1 MDAARNPVSSD
12 RAVDRPTRSG
22 AHPMISNL
30 RTLTGRRDLLWQLV
44 VTDLRASTAQT
55 FFGWLWWLI
64 DPLLMMVIY
73 WIVVAKLLGRG
84 LGSYDPYPVFI
95 LSGLIAWKHLATSV
109 SKSTK
114 VLRSRESLIKSVPFP
129 TMVLPLSVVLSGFA
143 YFLFGFIVV
152 LGAAFLF
159 SNANHSGD
167 WLPLIQL
174 VPLMLGQVA
183 VTTGICLILSCFGVL
198 LRDLEMFASY
208 ALRVAYYLSP
218 GLFGVDL
225 VHDKLVAAYGTSTGE
240 TLLDVYMLNPYAV
253 LLQGY
258 REAIFYGRFIP
269 AMWWVMLAVEATVVL
284 YIGYLV
290 YQHYDRRVIKF
301 L

>member
-1 MDAARNPVSSD
+1 
-12 RAVDRPTRSG
+12 
-22 AHPMISNL
+22 MISNF
-30 RTLTGRRDLLWQLV
+30 RTLLGRRDLLWQLV

-64 DPLLMMVIY
+64 DPMVMMLIY
-73 WIVVAKLLGRG
+73 WVVVAGLLGRG
-84 LGSYDPYPVFI
+84 LGAYDPYPVFI
-95 LSGLIAWKHLATSV
+95 LSGLIAWKHISTSV
-109 SKSTK
+109 SRSTK

-129 TMVLPLSVVLSGFA
+129 TMVLPLSVVFSGFM
-143 YFLFGFIVV
+143 YFLFGFMVV
-152 LGAAFLF
+152 LTAAVLF
-159 SNANHSGD
+159 PNANHSGN

-174 VPLMLGQVA
+174 VPLMLGQVV
-183 VTTGICLILSCFGVL
+183 VTTGICLVLSCFGVL
-198 LRDLEMFASY
+198 LRDLEMFTSY
-208 ALRVAYYLSP
+208 TLRVAFYLSP

-225 VHDKLVAAYGTSTGE
+225 VQEKLTADYGAEGGST
-240 TLLDVYMLNPYAV
+240 LFDLYMLNPFAV

-269 AMWWVMLAVEATVVL
+269 FTWWIMLGVEAVLLL
-284 YIGYLV
+284 YIGYLI